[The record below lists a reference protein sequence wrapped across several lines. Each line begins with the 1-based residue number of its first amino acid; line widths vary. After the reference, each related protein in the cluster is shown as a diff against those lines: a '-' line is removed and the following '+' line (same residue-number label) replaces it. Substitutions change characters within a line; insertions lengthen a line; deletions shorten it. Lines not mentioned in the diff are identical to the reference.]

1 MPKVKVEISTM
12 RKECYSPRK
21 KRKDKSFE
29 LFFSN

>member
-21 KRKDKSFE
+21 KRKEKFE